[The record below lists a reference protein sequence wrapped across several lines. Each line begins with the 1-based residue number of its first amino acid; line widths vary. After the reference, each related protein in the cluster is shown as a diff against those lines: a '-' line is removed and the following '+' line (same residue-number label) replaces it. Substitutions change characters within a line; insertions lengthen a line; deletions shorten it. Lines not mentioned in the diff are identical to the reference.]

1 MILVNANYFKGVF
14 TSFSSLVKE
23 SAEFPCKNETIRTCR
38 MKMFFSCSF
47 FFSVFK
53 LLGLKK
59 TIYSAHVLA
68 LYTFVFRHGSS
79 PCISYV

>member
-14 TSFSSLVKE
+14 TSFCSLVKE
-23 SAEFPCKNETIRTCR
+23 SAEFPCKNKTILTCR
-38 MKMFFSCSF
+38 LKYILAVLHF

-59 TIYSAHVLA
+59 AIYSAHVPIVKYKLVC
-68 LYTFVFRHGSS
+68 LSL
-79 PCISYV
+79 II